1 MPHLWVEGYVLFKPK
16 VGDLIFQAGDV
27 VGVVTILEKVLS
39 EEVRRGTSL
48 CHYLVA
54 SFLYESSEI
63 LLDGRFEGAVLVF
76 QLLERD

>member
-27 VGVVTILEKVLS
+27 VGGVTILEKALS
-39 EEVRRGTSL
+39 DEARRGTAL
-48 CHYLVA
+48 CHYPVA
-54 SFLYESSEI
+54 SFLYETSEI
-63 LLDGRFEGAVLVF
+63 LLDVRFEGAVLVF